1 MHQLVAGLS
10 GVEVIADDFVVVGFG
25 EIAWRMHQ
33 LVASGL
39 SGVEVIADDFV
50 VVGFRDSMEDAS
62 VGSRAVWCGG
72 HS

>member
-10 GVEVIADDFVVVGFG
+10 GVEVIADDFVVVGFRDSMG
-25 EIAWRMHQ
+25 MHQ
-33 LVASGL
+33 LVAGL

-62 VGSRAVWCGG
+62 VGSRPVWCGG